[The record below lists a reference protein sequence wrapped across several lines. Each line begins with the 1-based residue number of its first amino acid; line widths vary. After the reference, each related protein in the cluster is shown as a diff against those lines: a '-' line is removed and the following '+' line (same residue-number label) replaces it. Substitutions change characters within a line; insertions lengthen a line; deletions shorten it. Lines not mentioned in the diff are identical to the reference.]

1 MGGGLGAKPLGSKA
15 MLKKIIILLLFA
27 TIYFSCSTSKFLNYY
42 AYRSP
47 IDSLTKAEQDFITL
61 ERTRCF
67 GDCPTYK
74 LLILA
79 NGNSWIS
86 IPSKNFNDTSYTLI
100 SLPKIDSQK
109 VQYLFNF
116 SKNIGFYNLY
126 SRYIDSC
133 DYLVTDYPSAIT
145 SLKANDKIKI
155 VTHYLGCMDTTLA
168 LHNLILFEEAI
179 DSIAN
184 TKNYVPMNFGIMG
197 STVLR
202 NVYAD
207 STKK

>member
-1 MGGGLGAKPLGSKA
+1 
-15 MLKKIIILLLFA
+15 MLRRIITLLLLA
-27 TIYFSCSTSKFLNYY
+27 TIYFSCSTSKFINYY

-47 IDSLTKAEQDFITL
+47 IDSLTNNEQNFITL

-86 IPSKNFNDTSYTLI
+86 IPNNNFNDTSYTFI
-100 SLPKIDSQK
+100 SLPKIDSQN

-116 SKNIGFYNLY
+116 SKDIGFYDL
-126 SRYIDSC
+126 DSGYVNNC
-133 DYLVTDYPSAIT
+133 DIVMTDYPSAIT
-145 SLKANDKIKI
+145 SIKENHKTKI
-155 VTHYLGCMDTTLA
+155 VKHYLGCMDTTMT

-184 TKNYVPMNFGIMG
+184 TNDYVSMDFGIWG
-197 STVLR
+197 STVLK